1 MSTWRAP
8 GVLPNNWFLFGRVS
22 DLPMIVGFLDGGKT
36 PRVKF
41 YDVDH
46 TPDKLA
52 VQIKAYFDYGAA
64 MADQKPTYM
73 SKGKS

>member
-1 MSTWRAP
+1 
-8 GVLPNNWFLFGRVS
+8 
-22 DLPMIVGFLDGGKT
+22 MIVGFLDGGKT